1 MLTIS
6 PKYLLDLLTPEW
18 KKELNKEFSKDYFK
32 KIAKAV
38 DNHHQKNLLCP
49 KIENV
54 FRALNL
60 VSIDKTKVVIIGQ
73 DPYHGL
79 NQANG
84 LAFAV
89 NKEIKTPPSLKNIFK
104 EIETDIQK
112 PLSTEKSLLSWA
124 NQGVLLLNNSLT
136 VKEKNAN
143 SHKEIG
149 WDIFTNKI
157 LDLISSKREN
167 IVFILWGNFAL
178 KKEKLINKEKHL
190 ILKSPHPSPL
200 SAYKGFFGCKHFSKA
215 NKYLEKHNKTKVNWT
230 I

>member
-6 PKYLLDLLTPEW
+6 PKYLLDLLNSEW

-32 KIAKAV
+32 KIAKTL

-49 KIENV
+49 KIDNV
-54 FRALNL
+54 FKALNL
-60 VSIDKTKVVIIGQ
+60 VSINETKVVIMGQ

-89 NKEIKTPPSLKNIFK
+89 NEENKTPPSLKNIFK
-104 EIETDIQK
+104 EIESDFQK
-112 PLSTEKSLLSWA
+112 SISTKKNLLSWA

-136 VKEKNAN
+136 VKAKNAN

-149 WDIFTNKI
+149 WDIFINKI